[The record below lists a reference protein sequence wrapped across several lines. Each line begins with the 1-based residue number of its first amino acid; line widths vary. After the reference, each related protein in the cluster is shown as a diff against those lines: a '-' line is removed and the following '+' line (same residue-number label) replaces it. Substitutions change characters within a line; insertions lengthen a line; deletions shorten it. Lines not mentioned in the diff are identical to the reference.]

1 MAILRTR
8 KDPETILSGGRV
20 AQALGA
26 GIAAGAAAALAGP
39 AELAPVIAWL
49 VAAAMAIV
57 WVWRLV
63 WPVDHVETKRLAEL
77 ESESRTTDRAVLAAA
92 VLSLGFV
99 VLALVRP
106 TSRGAAADLTVVLCV
121 VAVAVSWALVN
132 TVFALKYARHYY
144 LDDDGGI
151 NFKQAEPPA
160 YSDFAYMAFTIGMT
174 FQVSETEPATTALRK
189 AVLGHALLSYLFVTG
204 MLAVAV
210 NLVANL
216 AQN

>member
-1 MAILRTR
+1 MAILRMQ
-8 KDPETILSGGRV
+8 KDPETILSSGRV
-20 AQALGA
+20 LQALGP
-26 GIAAGAAAALAGP
+26 GLVAGAAAALAGP
-39 AELAPVIAWL
+39 AELAPIVAWL
-49 VAAAMAIV
+49 VAASIAIV

-92 VLSLGFV
+92 VLSLFFV

-106 TSRGAAADLTVVLCV
+106 SRGGTAADVTVILCV
-121 VAVAVSWALVN
+121 LAIAVSWGLVN

-151 NFKQAEPPA
+151 NFKQPEPPA

-174 FQVSETEPATTALRK
+174 FQVSETEPVTTAVRR
-189 AVLGHALLSYLFVTG
+189 AVLGHALLSYMFVTG